1 MDRCRTAEYLG
12 CDTWKDSRGGTG
24 PSLAVPPTTSLLW
37 SPTAYES
44 GAFLLPD
51 TGWPWGVVLCLPN
64 SLAWYERLMNFLQ
77 ESVRASSSYTNT
89 APNSCIFVASPG
101 RALATPTIFILTTK
115 APGLDS
121 IKQGRCGPAWHGC
134 TEDPA
139 NMSSY
144 KLPGLGG
151 IWAQKGWMFLKATK
165 PLSATTPTV
174 LPPLSRY
181 LSPLLLPPLQT
192 SQLSFAGFSSC
203 LEDVASGAAS
213 SCSLCHAGV
222 AWREGKSLT
231 LKMLST
237 KEEIKPCCLGLVGC
251 LLTSSPLPCT
261 VHTKQVQQAWEIS
274 SAPEHYTDFNLQD
287 KSQLHYLYL

>member
-1 MDRCRTAEYLG
+1 MEYLWHSRLQHLVITLLPPWPLAPPYSASPNCIWTSRREAAKWIDAGQLNTWVVILGRTAEEVQ
-12 CDTWKDSRGGTG
+12 G
-24 PSLAVPPTTSLLW
+24 PSLAIPPTTSLLW
-37 SPTAYES
+37 SPIAYES

-64 SLAWYERLMNFLQ
+64 SLAWYERLMSFLQ

-121 IKQGRCGPAWHGC
+121 TKQGRCGPAWHGC
-134 TEDPA
+134 TEGPA

-144 KLPGLGG
+144 KLPGLGDT
-151 IWAQKGWMFLKATK
+151 WAQQGWMFLKATK

-181 LSPLLLPPLQT
+181 LTPLVFFPPTNFSVEFCRILQLPGGC
-192 SQLSFAGFSSC
+192 SFRGSIISLTVSCRSC
-203 LEDVASGAAS
+203 LKG
-213 SCSLCHAGV
+213 
-222 AWREGKSLT
+222 REVPHF
-231 LKMLST
+231 
-237 KEEIKPCCLGLVGC
+237 EN
-251 LLTSSPLPCT
+251 
-261 VHTKQVQQAWEIS
+261 A
-274 SAPEHYTDFNLQD
+274 
-287 KSQLHYLYL
+287 